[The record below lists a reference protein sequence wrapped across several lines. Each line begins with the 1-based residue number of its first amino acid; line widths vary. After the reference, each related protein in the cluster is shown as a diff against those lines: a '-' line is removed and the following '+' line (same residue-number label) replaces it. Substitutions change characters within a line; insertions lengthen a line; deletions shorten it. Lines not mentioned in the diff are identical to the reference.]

1 MYVRLNHMFTLGR
14 QREKDHSL
22 MLSHEQALV
31 HARQHLYSQRPPVKW
46 VWVLQPG
53 QRVAEGWYFFNR
65 LWLAP
70 LPNSAMV

>member
-1 MYVRLNHMFTLGR
+1 
-14 QREKDHSL
+14 